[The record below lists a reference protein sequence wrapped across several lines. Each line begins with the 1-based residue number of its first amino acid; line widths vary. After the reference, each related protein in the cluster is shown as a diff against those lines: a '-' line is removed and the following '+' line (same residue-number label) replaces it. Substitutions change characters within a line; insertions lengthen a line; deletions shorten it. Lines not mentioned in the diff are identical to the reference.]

1 MPRVVNVPVR
11 DFFAAIEQM
20 ELSRNPPLA
29 EFFEAG
35 YLKIKYMKKL
45 LVLLFSIVFIAAC
58 GDSANINAGGDSIE
72 LKDPATVQPPS
83 ENIPDTMTIKKD
95 SVVVPETNSDSAR

>member
-1 MPRVVNVPVR
+1 
-11 DFFAAIEQM
+11 
-20 ELSRNPPLA
+20 
-29 EFFEAG
+29 
-35 YLKIKYMKKL
+35 MKKL
-45 LVLLFSIVFIAAC
+45 LVILFSVCMFSAC
-58 GDSANINAGGDSIE
+58 NNSSTTEGSDSTE